1 MSGSLMAPAH
11 AGARIENHPCSPIGE
26 TACADFS
33 SGDQKPDG
41 FLLMLEQGK
50 IFEEKQPQE
59 TAAVLQDM
67 IQDIAP
73 KKMYNQFRDLGPERM
88 KEEDTAF
95 VFEGRNVVCHV
106 DEERGISFPKA
117 GDLLAAGASR
127 EHFRYLFS
135 IDERPFWLFA
145 SFEENS
151 DARAVLA
158 ALNAGKAG
166 SEEDHAAAESG
177 AGNSNGIVDFR
188 KAGNLNET
196 EERKQNLFSPEPLRV
211 LRRTQPQ
218 VECYAGETAYHLY
231 VWYRDNAF
239 CGRCGERMEYS
250 GKERAMICPACGNVV
265 YPKIAP
271 AVIVGILNP
280 AKDQIVMTRYAGRE
294 YKGHALVAGF
304 CEIGE
309 TAEDTVRREVLEEVG
324 LHVRDIRY
332 YKSQPWGFDSNL
344 LFGYYCTADET
355 EPIHMDDGELA
366 RAVWVPREEIGEE
379 PRNLSLTAEMI
390 MNFRDGKV

>member
-1 MSGSLMAPAH
+1 
-11 AGARIENHPCSPIGE
+11 
-26 TACADFS
+26 
-33 SGDQKPDG
+33 
-41 FLLMLEQGK
+41 MLEQGKIFEK

-73 KKMYNQFRDLGPERM
+73 KKMYNQFRDLGPEQM

-106 DEERGISFPKA
+106 DEEHGISFPKA

-158 ALNAGKAG
+158 ALNREKSELEGKNSRETESG
-166 SEEDHAAAESG
+166 GKNSAESASEG
-177 AGNSNGIVDFR
+177 KNTDGDEKKGR
-188 KAGNLNET
+188 
-196 EERKQNLFSPEPLRV
+196 NLFSPEPIRV

-218 VECYAGETAYHLY
+218 AECYAGETAYHLY

-280 AKDQIVMTRYAGRE
+280 AKDKIVMTRYAGRE

-344 LFGYYCTADET
+344 LFGYYCTADES
-355 EPIHMDDGELA
+355 EPIHMDDGELS
-366 RAVWVPREEIGEE
+366 RAVWVPQEEIGEE